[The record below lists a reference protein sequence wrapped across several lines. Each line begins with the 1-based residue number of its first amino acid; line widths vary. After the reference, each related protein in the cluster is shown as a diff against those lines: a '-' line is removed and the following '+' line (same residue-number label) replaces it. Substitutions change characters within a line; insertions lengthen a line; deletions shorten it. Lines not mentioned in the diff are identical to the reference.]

1 MKRNYIF
8 LSISLFLIITAAYI
22 LSTDAKNEFILKTES
37 GIEEMSQIKD
47 STFILAEEIVKDVN
61 NQKREDST
69 KMNSLDSMVRKK
81 QNTIEQQVTE
91 LKILLKE
98 SNEMKELAEVSKT
111 RSMEMENMSKKQK
124 MVAERERQLVLS
136 ELDSVLQ
143 VNKYL
148 NEVIEK
154 NSLEI
159 KYLTEETTKL
169 KDLINT
175 LTSKN
180 KKPNYSEETDGD
192 DKKRKKGN

>member
-1 MKRNYIF
+1 MKINYIF
-8 LSISLFLIITAAYI
+8 LSISLFLIITVAYI

-69 KMNSLDSMVRKK
+69 KMNSLDSMVIKK
-81 QNTIEQQVTE
+81 QNTIEQQVIE

-98 SNEMKELAEVSKT
+98 SNDMKELAEVSRI
-111 RSMEMENMSKKQK
+111 RSLEMESISKKQK
-124 MVAERERQLVLS
+124 MIAERERQKVLS
-136 ELDSVLQ
+136 ELDSVLKT
-143 VNKYL
+143 NKYL
-148 NEVIEK
+148 NEIIEK
-154 NSLEI
+154 NLLEI

-169 KDLINT
+169 NELINT

-180 KKPNYSEETDGD
+180 KKPNYSEEPDSD
-192 DKKRKKGN
+192 NKKKKKGN

>member
-8 LSISLFLIITAAYI
+8 LSISLFLIITTAYI
-22 LSTDAKNEFILKTES
+22 LSTDTKNEFILKTES
-37 GIEEMSQIKD
+37 EIEEMGQIKD

-81 QNTIEQQVTE
+81 QNTIEQQVVE
-91 LKILLKE
+91 LKILLKK
-98 SNEMKELAEVSKT
+98 SNEMKELAEVSRT
-111 RSMEMENMSKKQK
+111 RSMEMENMSKMQK
-124 MVAERERQLVLS
+124 MVAERERQIVLS
-136 ELDSVLQ
+136 ELDSVLR
-143 VNKYL
+143 VNIYL
-148 NEVIEK
+148 NEIIEK

-159 KYLTEETTKL
+159 KYLTEETAKL

-180 KKPNYSEETDGD
+180 KKPNYSEETDSV
-192 DKKRKKGN
+192 DKKRKKGI

>member
-61 NQKREDST
+61 NQKRKDST

-81 QNTIEQQVTE
+81 QNTIEQQVVE
-91 LKILLKE
+91 LKMLLKE
-98 SNEMKELAEVSKT
+98 SNEMKELAEVSRT

-124 MVAERERQLVLS
+124 MIAERERQLVLS

-143 VNKYL
+143 VNRNL
-148 NEVIEK
+148 NEIIEK

-180 KKPNYSEETDGD
+180 KKPNYSEETDSD

>member
-8 LSISLFLIITAAYI
+8 LSISLFLIITTAYI
-22 LSTDAKNEFILKTES
+22 LSTDTKNEFILKTES
-37 GIEEMSQIKD
+37 EIEEMGQIKD

-81 QNTIEQQVTE
+81 QNTIEQQVVE
-91 LKILLKE
+91 LKILLKK
-98 SNEMKELAEVSKT
+98 SNEMKELAEVSRT
-111 RSMEMENMSKKQK
+111 RSMEMENMSKMQK
-124 MVAERERQLVLS
+124 MVAERERQIVLS
-136 ELDSVLQ
+136 ELDSVLR

-148 NEVIEK
+148 NEIIEK

-175 LTSKN
+175 LTPKN
-180 KKPNYSEETDGD
+180 KKPNYSEETDSD